1 MLDPVEIAKPDLAN
15 SLETAFLGSSQKK
28 IKLEPR
34 EKVLQVNELVFKE
47 CTK

>member
-28 IKLEPR
+28 IQIRTQGKG
-34 EKVLQVNELVFKE
+34 FAS
-47 CTK
+47 